1 MPLKIVIKIGGF
13 LFPERLDIDMINHY
27 VNLLRKLFSNGH
39 ELVVVTGGGIGARE
53 YIELSRKIGSS
64 EAICDELGIEYS
76 RLNAR
81 LLLSGLPEA
90 FPEIPASLKEVKR
103 FFEINKLVVM
113 GGLQPGQ
120 STNAVAAL
128 VFEIIGADILINA
141 TDVEG
146 IYSED
151 PRKNPKAKK
160 YDEISIKDLFRII
173 SSEKTIA
180 GSYDLLDILAVTI
193 IARSEIPTWIL
204 NGRDPKNIDKIING
218 GHIGTKIIFS

>member
-1 MPLKIVIKIGGF
+1 MKIGGF
-13 LFPERLDIDMINHY
+13 LFPERLDIDIINGY
-27 VNLLRKLFSNGH
+27 LKLLRKLFSKGH
-39 ELVVVTGGGIGARE
+39 ELVVVTGGGVGARE

-81 LLLSGLPEA
+81 LLLSGLQEA
-90 FPEIPASLKEVKR
+90 FPEIPTSLREVKR
-103 FFEINKLVVM
+103 YFEINKLIVM

-128 VFEIIGADILINA
+128 VFEIIKADILINA

-160 YDEISIKDLFRII
+160 FDKISIEDLSRII
-173 SSEKTIA
+173 SNEKVIA
-180 GSYDLLDILAVTI
+180 GSYDLLDMLAVKI
-193 IARSEIPTWIL
+193 IARSKIPTWIL
-204 NGRDPKNIDKIING
+204 DGRNPKNIDKIING
-218 GHIGTKIIFS
+218 GQIGTKIIFS

>member
-1 MPLKIVIKIGGF
+1 
-13 LFPERLDIDMINHY
+13 
-27 VNLLRKLFSNGH
+27 
-39 ELVVVTGGGIGARE
+39 
-53 YIELSRKIGSS
+53 
-64 EAICDELGIEYS
+64 
-76 RLNAR
+76 
-81 LLLSGLPEA
+81 
-90 FPEIPASLKEVKR
+90 
-103 FFEINKLVVM
+103 M

-204 NGRDPKNIDKIING
+204 NGRDPKNIDKLING

>member
-13 LFPERLDIDMINHY
+13 LFPERLDLDMINGY
-27 VNLLRKLFSNGH
+27 VKLLRKLFSNGH
-39 ELVVVTGGGIGARE
+39 ELVVVTGGGIGSRE

-64 EAICDELGIEYS
+64 EAICDELGIEFS

-81 LLLSGLPEA
+81 LLLSGLQEA
-90 FPEIPASLKEVKR
+90 FPEIPTSLREVKR
-103 FFEINKLVVM
+103 YFEINKLIVM

-128 VFEIIGADILINA
+128 AFEIIRADILINA

-160 YDEISIKDLFRII
+160 FDKISIEDLSRII
-173 SSEKTIA
+173 SSEKAIA
-180 GSYDLLDILAVTI
+180 GSYDLLDILAVKI
-193 IARSEIPTWIL
+193 IARSKIPTWVL
-204 NGRDPKNIDKIING
+204 DGRNPKNIDRIING
-218 GHIGTKIIFS
+218 GHIGTKIISS

>member
-1 MPLKIVIKIGGF
+1 LKIVIKIGGF
-13 LFPERLDIDMINHY
+13 LFPKKLDVNMIDSY
-27 VNLLRKLFSNGH
+27 LKLLRNLFSNGH

-53 YIELSRKIGSS
+53 YIDLSRKIGSN

-90 FPEIPASLKEVKR
+90 FPDIPASLKEVKR
-103 FFEINKLVVM
+103 YFEINKLVIM

-146 IYSED
+146 VYSED

-160 YDEISIKDLFRII
+160 YNEISIKDLFGII
-173 SSEKTIA
+173 SNEQIIA
-180 GSYDLLDILAVTI
+180 GSYELLDMLAVKI
-193 IARSEIPTWIL
+193 IARSKIPTWIL

-218 GHIGTKIIFS
+218 VHIGTKMFFS